1 MSDTTTAEGAA
12 ATNGRLSH
20 RQILTVLSLPVLAT
34 VPAIV
39 TAAERRLSR
48 RRRFITAS
56 LSASG
61 LLCAVAGRSLPSLK
75 WLSAGLMIVA
85 GCVPLVVQLRTGFA
99 FDRTWVARYS
109 RSTEPARY
117 WASILLG
124 VLVVAFWT
132 YGAILLAR
140 A

>member
-1 MSDTTTAEGAA
+1 MMGTALH
-12 ATNGRLSH
+12 TDIRGRSFA
-20 RQILTVLSLPVLAT
+20 RYFVLAL
-34 VPAIV
+34 I
-39 TAAERRLSR
+39 L
-48 RRRFITAS
+48 FF
-56 LSASG
+56 SG

-75 WLSAGLMIVA
+75 WLSAGLLIVA